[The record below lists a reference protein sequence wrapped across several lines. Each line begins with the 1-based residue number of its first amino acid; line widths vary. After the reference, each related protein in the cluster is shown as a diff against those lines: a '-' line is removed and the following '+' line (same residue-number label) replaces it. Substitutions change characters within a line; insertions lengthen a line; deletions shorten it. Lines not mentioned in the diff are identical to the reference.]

1 VAKVAP
7 TRAEGGGKRGRG
19 ATCRSFK
26 PSALR
31 AGTPARNSGAPLRAP
46 DTPARSPD
54 SAAHAPD
61 APKHAPAAEKHP
73 PVAHEVAPVAHK
85 LSPVAKKDSPVATKA
100 PPVAK
105 TVPPVANEALP
116 AANEVSPVAKKLLP
130 AAGKPAPDEK
140 EPREDGSDLNF
151 GRTALLRY
159 CYEKY
164 ADRSQQ
170 HPCRY
175 CCANASP
182 SIPRASPFSPGK
194 GPSNSR
200 WLVCG
205 RRSRA
210 LRPTVIA
217 RRGGHACHGNCAHDA
232 VGGDRCLRPRRAR
245 RTDRVLSLWAAA
257 SAG

>member
-61 APKHAPAAEKHP
+61 APKHAPAAEKH
-73 PVAHEVAPVAHK
+73 
-85 LSPVAKKDSPVATKA
+85 